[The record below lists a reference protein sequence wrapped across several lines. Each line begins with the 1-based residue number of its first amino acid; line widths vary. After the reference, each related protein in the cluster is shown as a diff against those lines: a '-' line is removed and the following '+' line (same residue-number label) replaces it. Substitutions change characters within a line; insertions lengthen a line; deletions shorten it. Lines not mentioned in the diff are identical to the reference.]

1 MAECTFHPETTPL
14 PRYLLDGGPNAANG
28 YAAQYQELKQQH
40 AFATQQLAAQQA
52 ALQAAQDEYLWAA
65 YGGAGGAGGEDQGEG
80 EGYAGGDVQGEGP
93 EEAGEEN
100 YQELE

>member
-65 YGGAGGAGGEDQGEG
+65 YGGAGGEGGEGAG
-80 EGYAGGDVQGEGP
+80 EGYVEDGGRVEGP
-93 EEAGEEN
+93 AEAGEED